1 MESVYRSMPTAGL
14 ETALTNLYSAKDRA
28 WQVDPHE
35 RKEYVDDI
43 NSDIELVRTIIKE
56 REDSEKE

>member
-1 MESVYRSMPTAGL
+1 MEEIYRKMTLAGL
-14 ETALTNLYSAKDRA
+14 TQALVCLEEALSRS
-28 WQVDPHE
+28 WQVDTHE

-43 NSDIELVRTIIKE
+43 NADVELVRTIIKE